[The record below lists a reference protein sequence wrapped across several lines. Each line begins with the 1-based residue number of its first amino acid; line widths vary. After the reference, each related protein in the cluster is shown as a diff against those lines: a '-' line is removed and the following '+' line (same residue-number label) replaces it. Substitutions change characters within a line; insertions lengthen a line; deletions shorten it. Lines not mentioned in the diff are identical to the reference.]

1 MDETKNNCSGKIFDR
16 RFAEMKTEIREW
28 MLEHPQEY
36 SDFVAVMNSPEN
48 HGIQIL
54 GQIAKDQI
62 KGFED
67 MVALQISVAEP
78 DFASLIEPIM
88 QSDVLRQF
96 FEEEDDLRNAALA
109 WLLFG
114 RTYENVVEH
123 LEEMIASSR
132 YGGYRWILTLL
143 VKFIIRRSIRSGNRT
158 KADWENYR
166 NYRASV
172 GEVNIAES
180 VNLKEQAKS
189 IPTTIRR
196 SFSEIFA
203 NDSDI
208 INRIGEW
215 VTARHFGNDEAYL
228 IIALKELGYPVD
240 NTHEFHEA
248 IVVQFP
254 DVRFVGLRAVQKQLK
269 LLETVVG
276 MGRHAPKD
284 KGKDREIID
293 TIKQFLLD

>member
-1 MDETKNNCSGKIFDR
+1 MDETKNNCSGKIFDKS
-16 RFAEMKTEIREW
+16 FAEMKTEIREW

-36 SDFVAVMNSPEN
+36 SDFVAVMSSPEN
-48 HGIQIL
+48 HGIQIM
-54 GQIAKDQI
+54 GQIAMDQI

-67 MVALQISVAEP
+67 MVALQISMAEP

-88 QSDVLRQF
+88 QSDALRLF

-114 RTYENVVEH
+114 RTYENMVEH

-172 GEVNIAES
+172 GGVNIAES

-189 IPTTIRR
+189 TPTTVRR
-196 SFSEIFA
+196 TFSVIFA
-203 NDSDI
+203 NDSGM
-208 INRIGEW
+208 INRIGKW
-215 VTARHFGNDEAYL
+215 IIARHSGNDEAYL
-228 IIALKELGYPVD
+228 IIVLKELGYSVD
-240 NTHEFHEA
+240 NTQEFHEA
-248 IVVQFP
+248 IVAQFP

-276 MGRHAPKD
+276 MGKHAPKD

-293 TIKQFLLD
+293 TIKQFLSD

>member
-1 MDETKNNCSGKIFDR
+1 MDENNNNNPGKIFDKS
-16 RFAEMKTEIREW
+16 FAEMKTEIQAW
-28 MLEHPQEY
+28 MIEHPQEY

-48 HGIQIL
+48 HGIQIM
-54 GQIAKDQI
+54 GQIAMDQI

-88 QSDVLRQF
+88 QSDALRQF

-114 RTYENVVEH
+114 RTYENVVEQ
-123 LEEMIASSR
+123 LEEMISSNR

-143 VKFIIRRSIRSGNRT
+143 VKFIILWSIRRGNRT

-172 GEVNIAES
+172 GGVNIAES

-189 IPTTIRR
+189 TSTTIRR

-215 VTARHFGNDEAYL
+215 VTARHSGNDEAYL

-254 DVRFVGLRAVQKQLK
+254 DVRFVGVRAVQKQLK

-276 MGRHAPKD
+276 MGKHAPKD
-284 KGKDREIID
+284 KGKDREIINS
-293 TIKQFLLD
+293 IKLFLSD

>member
-1 MDETKNNCSGKIFDR
+1 MDETKNNCSGKIFDKS
-16 RFAEMKTEIREW
+16 FAEMKTEIREW

-36 SDFVAVMNSPEN
+36 SDFVAVMSSPEN
-48 HGIQIL
+48 HGIQIM
-54 GQIAKDQI
+54 GQIAMDQI

-67 MVALQISVAEP
+67 MVALQISMAEP

-88 QSDVLRQF
+88 QSDALRLF
-96 FEEEDDLRNAALA
+96 FEEEDDLRNASLA

-114 RTYENVVEH
+114 RTYENMVEH

-172 GEVNIAES
+172 GGVNIAES

-189 IPTTIRR
+189 TPTTVRR
-196 SFSEIFA
+196 TFSVIFA
-203 NDSDI
+203 NDSGM
-208 INRIGEW
+208 INRIGKW
-215 VTARHFGNDEAYL
+215 IIARHSGNDEAYL
-228 IIALKELGYPVD
+228 IIVLKELGYSVD
-240 NTHEFHEA
+240 NTQEFHEA
-248 IVVQFP
+248 IVAQFP

-276 MGRHAPKD
+276 MGKHAPKD

-293 TIKQFLLD
+293 TIKQFLSD

>member
-1 MDETKNNCSGKIFDR
+1 
-16 RFAEMKTEIREW
+16 MKTEIREW

-132 YGGYRWILTLL
+132 YGGYRWILTIL

-158 KADWENYR
+158 KADWEDYR

-172 GEVNIAES
+172 GGVNIVAS
-180 VNLKEQAKS
+180 VNLKERAKS
-189 IPTTIRR
+189 TTTTIRR

-215 VTARHFGNDEAYL
+215 VTARHSGNDEAYL

-248 IVVQFP
+248 IVTQFP
-254 DVRFVGLRAVQKQLK
+254 DVRFVGLRTVQKLLK

-276 MGRHAPKD
+276 MGKHAPID
-284 KGKDREIID
+284 KGKNREIINS
-293 TIKQFLLD
+293 IKLFLSD

>member
-1 MDETKNNCSGKIFDR
+1 MDETKNNSTGKIFEKS
-16 RFAEMKTEIREW
+16 FAEMKTEIQAW
-28 MLEHPQEY
+28 MIEHPQEY

-48 HGIQIL
+48 HGIQIM
-54 GQIAKDQI
+54 GQIAMDQI

-67 MVALQISVAEP
+67 RVALQISVAEP

-96 FEEEDDLRNAALA
+96 FEDEDDLRNAALA

-114 RTYENVVEH
+114 RTYEIMVEH

-158 KADWENYR
+158 KADWDHYR

-172 GEVNIAES
+172 GGVNISES
-180 VNLKEQAKS
+180 VNLKEQVRS
-189 IPTTIRR
+189 TPTTIRR
-196 SFSEIFA
+196 FFSEIFA

-208 INRIGEW
+208 INRIGEL
-215 VTARHFGNDEAYL
+215 VTARHSGNDEAYL
-228 IIALKELGYPVD
+228 IIALKELGYPVG

-248 IVVQFP
+248 IVAQFP

-276 MGRHAPKD
+276 MGKHAPKD
-284 KGKDREIID
+284 KGKDREIINS
-293 TIKQFLLD
+293 TKLFLSD

>member
-1 MDETKNNCSGKIFDR
+1 MDETKNNCSGKIFEKS
-16 RFAEMKTEIREW
+16 FTEMKTEIQAW
-28 MLEHPQEY
+28 MIEHPQEY

-48 HGIQIL
+48 HGIQIM
-54 GQIAKDQI
+54 GQIAMDQI

-143 VKFIIRRSIRSGNRT
+143 VKFIIHQSIRSGNRT
-158 KADWENYR
+158 KSDWENYR

-172 GEVNIAES
+172 GGVNIVAS
-180 VNLKEQAKS
+180 INLKEQAKS
-189 IPTTIRR
+189 TPTTIRR
-196 SFSEIFA
+196 YFSEIFA

-215 VTARHFGNDEAYL
+215 VTARHSGNDEAYP
-228 IIALKELGYPVD
+228 IIALKELGYSLD
-240 NTHEFHEA
+240 NTQEFHEA
-248 IVVQFP
+248 IVAQFP

-276 MGRHAPKD
+276 MGKHAPKD

-293 TIKQFLLD
+293 TIKQFLSD

>member
-1 MDETKNNCSGKIFDR
+1 MDENKNNCSGKIFDKS
-16 RFAEMKTEIREW
+16 FAEMKTEIREW
-28 MLEHPQEY
+28 MIEHPQEY

-48 HGIQIL
+48 HGIQIM
-54 GQIAKDQI
+54 GQIAMDQI

-96 FEEEDDLRNAALA
+96 FEDEDDLRNAALA

-114 RTYENVVEH
+114 RTYENMVEH

-143 VKFIIRRSIRSGNRT
+143 VKFIIHRSIRSGNRT
-158 KADWENYR
+158 KTDWENYR

-172 GEVNIAES
+172 GGVNIAES
-180 VNLKEQAKS
+180 VNLKEQVKS
-189 IPTTIRR
+189 TPTTIRR
-196 SFSEIFA
+196 SFSEIFS

-215 VTARHFGNDEAYL
+215 VTARHSGNDEAYL
-228 IIALKELGYPVD
+228 IIALKELGYSLD
-240 NTHEFHEA
+240 NKQEFHEA

-276 MGRHAPKD
+276 MGKHAPKD

-293 TIKQFLLD
+293 TIKQFILD

>member
-1 MDETKNNCSGKIFDR
+1 MDENNNNNTGKIFDKS
-16 RFAEMKTEIREW
+16 FAKVKTEIQAW
-28 MLEHPQEY
+28 MIEHPREH

-48 HGIQIL
+48 HGIQIM
-54 GQIAKDQI
+54 GQIAMDQI

-67 MVALQISVAEP
+67 MMALQISLAEP
-78 DFASLIEPIM
+78 DFASLIKPIM

-114 RTYENVVEH
+114 RTYENVVEQ
-123 LEEMIASSR
+123 LEEMIASSK

-143 VKFIIRRSIRSGNRT
+143 VKFIIHRSIRSGNRT

-172 GEVNIAES
+172 GGVNITES
-180 VNLKEQAKS
+180 VNLKERAKS
-189 IPTTIRR
+189 APTTTRR

-203 NDSDI
+203 NGSDI
-208 INRIGEW
+208 INRIGKW
-215 VTARHFGNDEAYL
+215 IIARHSGNDEAYL
-228 IIALKELGYPVD
+228 IIALKELGYSVD
-240 NTHEFHEA
+240 NTQEFHEA
-248 IVVQFP
+248 IVDQFP

-276 MGRHAPKD
+276 MGKHAPKD

-293 TIKQFLLD
+293 SVKLFLSD

>member
-143 VKFIIRRSIRSGNRT
+143 VKFIIRRSIRSGKRT

-166 NYRASV
+166 NYRTSV
-172 GEVNIAES
+172 GGVNIAES

-189 IPTTIRR
+189 TSTTIRR

-215 VTARHFGNDEAYL
+215 VTARHSGNDEAYL

>member
-1 MDETKNNCSGKIFDR
+1 MDENKNNCSGKIFDKS
-16 RFAEMKTEIREW
+16 FAEMKTEIREW
-28 MLEHPQEY
+28 MLEHRQEY

-48 HGIQIL
+48 HGIQIM
-54 GQIAKDQI
+54 GQIAMDQI

-67 MVALQISVAEP
+67 MVALQISMAEP

-88 QSDVLRQF
+88 KSDALRLF

-114 RTYENVVEH
+114 RTYENMVEH

-143 VKFIIRRSIRSGNRT
+143 VKFIIHRSIRSGNRT
-158 KADWENYR
+158 KSDWENYR

-172 GEVNIAES
+172 GGVNIAEA

-189 IPTTIRR
+189 TPITVRR
-196 SFSEIFA
+196 TFSEIFA
-203 NDSDI
+203 NDSDMVNHIGKWI
-208 INRIGEW
+208 I
-215 VTARHFGNDEAYL
+215 ARHSGNDEAYL
-228 IIALKELGYPVD
+228 IIALKELGYSLD
-240 NTHEFHEA
+240 NTQEFHEA
-248 IVVQFP
+248 IVAQFP

-276 MGRHAPKD
+276 MGKHAPKD

-293 TIKQFLLD
+293 SIKQFLSD